1 METKVKDVYKIFI
14 FPDDGLMQLT
24 PKKDFEE
31 ALGKNTPRKPKI
43 LSGEV
48 LLDSTEENGTQYIL
62 IQLGDSGFSFPK
74 RIFLIF
80 SFKFAAANLFRIVP
94 CQLLVFG
101 RGQACTLIQYNSAI
115 AYCGACGVF

>member
-62 IQLGDSGFSFPK
+62 ISKHATCTTIGDCRVVLDEGTSLPSPENK
-74 RIFLIF
+74 
-80 SFKFAAANLFRIVP
+80 
-94 CQLLVFG
+94 
-101 RGQACTLIQYNSAI
+101 
-115 AYCGACGVF
+115 